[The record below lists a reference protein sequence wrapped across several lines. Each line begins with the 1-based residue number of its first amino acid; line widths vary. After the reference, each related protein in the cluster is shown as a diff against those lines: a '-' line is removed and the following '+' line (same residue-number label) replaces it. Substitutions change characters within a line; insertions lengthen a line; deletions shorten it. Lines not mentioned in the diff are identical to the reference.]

1 MGKFY
6 GAVYKV
12 LSGLVRR
19 LYRVEIIGAENE
31 PERGPFIV
39 CANHISNHD
48 VVILAACLKHQVR
61 YLAKA
66 ELFRIPL
73 LSQLIKAFGA
83 YPLKRGQGDVGALK
97 KTIKLLEDGE
107 VVADVYVQDGEIV
120 FVAVTDVT
128 DGEPDEDEENQN
140 ADFDEVEL
148 AKNGNLTFYD
158 DDGDQI
164 TLTGEHDWELWW
176 LSASDWVRTGY
187 GDDYVYGEDNPWK
200 DEWDSGERYYVV
212 IDGVESNIV
221 TAD

>member
-107 VVADVYVQDGEIV
+107 VVGFFPQGHRYPGVHPNTTRPQPGIGLITVRSQATVLP
-120 FVAVTDVT
+120 VAICAKKYRMHLFRKTRIIIGKPIEYSEYLPLENNKTDYDKISERIFGDICALT
-128 DGEPDEDEENQN
+128 EQN
-140 ADFDEVEL
+140 
-148 AKNGNLTFYD
+148 
-158 DDGDQI
+158 
-164 TLTGEHDWELWW
+164 
-176 LSASDWVRTGY
+176 
-187 GDDYVYGEDNPWK
+187 
-200 DEWDSGERYYVV
+200 ERQAEK
-212 IDGVESNIV
+212 IN
-221 TAD
+221 